1 MILRSAQWTVG
12 SGQANRAS
20 VRLRASTASPS
31 HHRLQTAHRTLHT
44 AYCRRPGLSLVEILL
59 ALAIFIMSLAAIGLL
74 INIGS
79 DHGTEARLHSTGA
92 RLAQS
97 KLAEIEAGVVAL
109 TEPGGSFDGADAS
122 WQWTL
127 TAEPYSPT
135 LYFVTVTVTRDIN
148 GRTFEL
154 SVSQYLLDPAIKGS
168 ATELKR
174 PTGETTEGMP

>member
-1 MILRSAQWTVG
+1 
-12 SGQANRAS
+12 
-20 VRLRASTASPS
+20 
-31 HHRLQTAHRTLHT
+31 
-44 AYCRRPGLSLVEILL
+44 L

-174 PTGETTEGMP
+174 PTGETTEGMPCHASRVGSGQWAAGRENRPTARVRFLPTAHCPLPAAARVSPFWNCCWRW